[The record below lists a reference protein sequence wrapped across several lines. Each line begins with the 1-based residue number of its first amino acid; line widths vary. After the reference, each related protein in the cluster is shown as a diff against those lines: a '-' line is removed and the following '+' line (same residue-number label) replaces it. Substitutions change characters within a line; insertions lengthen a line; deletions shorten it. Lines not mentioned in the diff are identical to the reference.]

1 MTARVSAW
9 ELRESF
15 DTEDGSVRFDRFGDG
30 PPLVLLHGTP
40 FSSVVWRHL
49 VSRLRGDW
57 TIFVWDLLGYGTS
70 DQRAGQDVSIAAQTR
85 VFGQLLEHW
94 AIDSPAVVAHD
105 IGGAIALRA
114 HLLDTRRYQAL
125 ALFDPV
131 ALAPWGSPFFRL
143 VQEHAGVFE
152 QIPHYMHEAMVA
164 AYIGNASHAALA
176 DDVLEALSRPWLG
189 DQGQRAFYRQIAQA
203 DQRFTDEVQPRY
215 GEIRIPVLIL
225 WGEEDRWIDVAQ
237 AHELGKLIGG
247 AKVIV
252 VPAAGHLVQ
261 EDAPDE
267 TAEHLSRFL
276 LDQRR
281 SLPDSEGEP

>member
-1 MTARVSAW
+1 MRCVSGW

-15 DTEDGSVRFDRFGDG
+15 ETEDGSVRFDRFGEG
-30 PPLVLLHGTP
+30 PPLVMLHGTP

-49 VSRLRGDW
+49 VSRLCRDW
-57 TIFVWDLLGYGTS
+57 TIFVWDLLGYGAS

-85 VFGQLLEHW
+85 VFGQLLDHW

-114 HLLDTRRYQAL
+114 HLLDARPYDRL
-125 ALFDPV
+125 ALIDPV

-152 QIPHYMHEAMVA
+152 RIPSYMHEAMVVS
-164 AYIGNASHAALA
+164 YIRNASHVPLD
-176 DDVLEALSRPWLG
+176 DDVLDAFSRPWLG
-189 DQGQRAFYRQIAQA
+189 DRGQAAFYRQIAQA
-203 DQRFTDEVQPRY
+203 DERFTNEVQPRY
-215 GEIRIPVLIL
+215 GEIRVPVLII
-225 WGEEDRWIDVAQ
+225 WGEEDRWIDVTQ
-237 AHELGKLIGG
+237 AHVLGELIGG
-247 AKVIV
+247 AEVTV

-267 TAEHLSRFL
+267 TARHLARFL
-276 LDQRR
+276 LDRR
-281 SLPDSEGEP
+281 RAAD